1 MNGRGGWLEVGASC
15 PWDCGLTTGCY
26 TVFVLVG
33 DRSVAEA
40 FDEWI
45 NQGSLNC
52 MTRSRDHMNCMILT

>member
-1 MNGRGGWLEVGASC
+1 MPVGLRFDYWLLHC
-15 PWDCGLTTGCY
+15 
-26 TVFVLVG
+26 FVLVG

-52 MTRSRDHMNCMILT
+52 MIRSRDHMNCMILT